1 MPARGEL
8 TAVEW
13 KKMYVSNLEGLIDF
27 KGGQACWWHT
37 MGFSEGNCAS
47 TPGRPSVS
55 QVNLRCQ
62 ILSTFEPQSTVH
74 GIIKQSRTN
83 VFC

>member
-1 MPARGEL
+1 MIY
-8 TAVEW
+8 
-13 KKMYVSNLEGLIDF
+13 MHVSNLEGLIDF

-37 MGFSEGNCAS
+37 MGFSEGNCTS

-62 ILSTFEPQSTVH
+62 NLSTFEPQSTVH

-83 VFC
+83 VSC